1 MLGGRSMM
9 SSFSNPE
16 NLLST
21 IKSRI
26 NLNAIL
32 IIVFFLVILGLSIY
46 YYYTY
51 IAPKLSTKYN
61 ANSQPNYNDTS
72 SGKAELILFYVDW
85 CPHCKTAKP
94 EWDKVKQ
101 EYSGQTIN
109 GTPIQFSEVNCTDET
124 AYIQQMISKY
134 KIEGYPTIKL
144 LKDGQVIEFDS
155 KPTQA
160 SLKQFLT
167 TVM

>member
-9 SSFSNPE
+9 STLSNPQD
-16 NLLST
+16 LLSS
-21 IKSRI
+21 IRSKIS
-26 NLNAIL
+26 LNAIL
-32 IIVFFLVILGLSIY
+32 LLVFVLVLIGLSIY

-51 IAPKLSTKYN
+51 IAPKLSTKYS
-61 ANSQPNYNDTS
+61 ANSQPNYNNTS
-72 SGKAELILFYVDW
+72 SGQPELILFYVDW

-101 EYSGQTIN
+101 EYTGQSIN
-109 GTPIQFSEVNCTDET
+109 GSPILFKEVNCTDET
-124 AYIQQMISKY
+124 SEVQQMIAQY

-144 LKDGQVIEFDS
+144 LKDGKVIEFDS
-155 KPTQA
+155 KPTQD
-160 SLKQFLT
+160 SLKQFLN